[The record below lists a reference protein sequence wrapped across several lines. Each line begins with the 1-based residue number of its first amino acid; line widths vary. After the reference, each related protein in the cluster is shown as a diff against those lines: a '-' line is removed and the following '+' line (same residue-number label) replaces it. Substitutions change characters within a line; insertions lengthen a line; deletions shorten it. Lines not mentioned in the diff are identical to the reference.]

1 MTPREPLPN
10 IEDWAARL
18 DLRNRSGEYV
28 GPCPVC
34 GGTDRFHVGRGR
46 GGAMVGCRGC
56 IDGQPEDVRHK
67 AFGRVLREAFPE
79 RFQSGAGERT
89 ARTPNPPR
97 KPPESRSE
105 PVSAPD
111 PGEDARIRCR
121 CALWAAAAPADDS
134 PGRVYLAGRWAWPGS
149 DVPGAPALPASVRW
163 LDASRAPDRD
173 PAAKWYGLPRDA
185 AGALVFAWWPST
197 NAGPGPVAVS
207 LEALDAGGER
217 PDQAGTGKQRW
228 RRTVGRRTG
237 AVFEARAARG
247 EGAPVHVAEGEVS
260 ALALALAPWCG
271 PGAVVAA
278 GGTPGLRRA
287 GELAGASVVLHADG
301 DGDGRGAVERA
312 RRAIEASGR
321 SCSIEWYAI
330 GADPTDALGEWLTE
344 RAAIREFD
352 GGEARAE
359 ADRGAW
365 TDLLAANGGTN
376 DEPA

>member
-149 DVPGAPALPASVRW
+149 DVPGAPALPASVRRRCGGRYARA
-163 LDASRAPDRD
+163 ASCRRAR
-173 PAAKWYGLPRDA
+173 
-185 AGALVFAWWPST
+185 
-197 NAGPGPVAVS
+197 
-207 LEALDAGGER
+207 
-217 PDQAGTGKQRW
+217 
-228 RRTVGRRTG
+228 GRFR
-237 AVFEARAARG
+237 RAARG
-247 EGAPVHVAEGEVS
+247 WRRRRPGRGRTRATCDRGERAIVLDRVVRDRCRS
-260 ALALALAPWCG
+260 NRC
-271 PGAVVAA
+271 PG
-278 GGTPGLRRA
+278 RM
-287 GELAGASVVLHADG
+287 ADG
-301 DGDGRGAVERA
+301 ARGDSRVRRRRGSRGSGP
-312 RRAIEASGR
+312 RRM
-321 SCSIEWYAI
+321 
-330 GADPTDALGEWLTE
+330 D
-344 RAAIREFD
+344 
-352 GGEARAE
+352 
-359 ADRGAW
+359 
-365 TDLLAANGGTN
+365 
-376 DEPA
+376 